1 MGIKTLGELQ
11 GEGKG
16 CMPERRYV
24 REKKITMKDIAV
36 HLNIDRTT
44 VSKALSAN
52 PGLSQA
58 MVEKVKQAAEELGYH
73 KDTFASGL
81 MTGKNAVFGIVVASE
96 INRNIYASFVKS
108 FEQVAGAHQHAVI
121 ICHVER
127 KKDDLLKAIRLL
139 RQQRVSGATFVA
151 GTHEALDE
159 QYIIELT
166 ESGMAVNVTGSR
178 FSHDSVDSIVYDH
191 KRAGYDLTNYLI
203 GLGHRHIMMISHPS
217 TTSQLLEDSERISP
231 RNSNTLRTQGYLQ
244 AMQEAGLPASV
255 VEAEYASKPSI
266 TVQDCYTTLKATGG
280 RLGQTSAI
288 IGASDDHA
296 LGVLFALKE
305 FGISVPEQISV
316 AGFDDAYATLG
327 VPQLTTMRM
336 PLKESGETAGLL
348 LIERMKQLDKDK
360 AKIVLPYEMIVRGS
374 TKEYE
379 EARN

>member
-1 MGIKTLGELQ
+1 MQ
-11 GEGKG
+11 
-16 CMPERRYV
+16 ERRYV

-58 MVEKVKQAAEELGYH
+58 MVEKVKQAAKELGYH

-81 MTGKNAVFGIVVASE
+81 MTGKNAVLGIVIANE

-108 FEQVAGAHQHAVI
+108 FEQVAQDHQHAVI
-121 ICHVER
+121 MCHVER
-127 KKDDLLKAIRLL
+127 NQDDLLKAIRLL
-139 RQQRVSGATFVA
+139 KQQRVSGATFVA
-151 GTHEALDE
+151 GTHESLDR
-159 QYIIELT
+159 QYLIELT

-203 GLGHRHIMMISHPS
+203 GQGHRHIMMISHPGAS
-217 TTSQLLEDSERISP
+217 LKLLDDTEQISS
-231 RNSNTLRTQGYLQ
+231 RNSNNLRTQGYLQ
-244 AMQEAGLPASV
+244 AMHEAGLPTSV
-255 VEAEYASKPSI
+255 VIAAHATKPPI
-266 TVQDCYTTLKATGG
+266 TVQDCYTTLKEMGH
-280 RLGQTSAI
+280 LGQTSAI

-305 FGISVPEQISV
+305 FGIAVPQQISV

-336 PLKESGETAGLL
+336 PLRESGETAGLL
-348 LIERMKQLDKDK
+348 LIERMKRLDKDK
-360 AKIVLPYEMIVRGS
+360 ASIVLPYEMIVRGS
-374 TKEYE
+374 TSPKYE
-379 EARN
+379 SM